1 MGFWPIVI
9 KVIRE
14 SDILLVVQ
22 DVRLPEISQ
31 NEALEKILR
40 ANGKLF
46 VRVFTK
52 IDLVSEKFLEHVKSN
67 YKDAFFVSG
76 TKNIGISEL
85 KIQLLIMA
93 KRAKIENPRIGV
105 VGYPN
110 IGKSAIINALA
121 KRARTRVA
129 SFAGTTRGQQWV
141 KVGGLFVIDS
151 PGVIPYE
158 DNEVVLGVLG
168 AKDPEKIRR
177 VYRVALRIVK
187 MFMEYDKK
195 ILEDAYEISIS
206 NTDNILEEIGRKRGM
221 LLKGGIVDENRVSV
235 MIIKD
240 WQNGKIKL

>member
-14 SDILLVVQ
+14 SDILLGVQ

-110 IGKSAIINALA
+110 LGKSAIINALT
-121 KRARTRVA
+121 KR
-129 SFAGTTRGQQWV
+129 
-141 KVGGLFVIDS
+141 
-151 PGVIPYE
+151 
-158 DNEVVLGVLG
+158 
-168 AKDPEKIRR
+168 
-177 VYRVALRIVK
+177 
-187 MFMEYDKK
+187 
-195 ILEDAYEISIS
+195 
-206 NTDNILEEIGRKRGM
+206 EIGRKRGM